1 MSDEPKIGAHVSSA
15 GGLFKCIE
23 NAKVIG
29 AEIAQIFGSSPRQW
43 QTRFPNKEEISEYQD
58 KLKSSGLRGV
68 YLHGAYL
75 VNLASPDSATLDKSI
90 KNLSEHLQIAEM
102 INAEGLIF
110 HVGSGKETSKPEAMK
125 QAIDAMK
132 EILKTVPGRSQLIME
147 NSASGKKVGAWPEE
161 MKIMLEGVNSNRV
174 KICLDTAHSFESGL
188 IEKYEPENIKT
199 FLDYWDKEVGLD
211 NVIALHVNDS
221 KTISGSHNDRHENI
235 GDGHIGLGG
244 FKNLA
249 KEKRLWDKPWIL
261 EVPGFEDSGPDKKNV
276 DILKLLF
283 N

>member
-110 HVGSGKETSKPEAMK
+110 HVGSGKETSKPEAVK

-276 DILKLLF
+276 DILKSLF

>member
-1 MSDEPKIGAHVSSA
+1 
-15 GGLFKCIE
+15 
-23 NAKVIG
+23 
-29 AEIAQIFGSSPRQW
+29 
-43 QTRFPNKEEISEYQD
+43 
-58 KLKSSGLRGV
+58 
-68 YLHGAYL
+68 
-75 VNLASPDSATLDKSI
+75 
-90 KNLSEHLQIAEM
+90 
-102 INAEGLIF
+102 
-110 HVGSGKETSKPEAMK
+110 
-125 QAIDAMK
+125 
-132 EILKTVPGRSQLIME
+132 ME

>member
-110 HVGSGKETSKPEAMK
+110 HVGSGKETSKPEAVK

-161 MKIMLEGVNSNRV
+161 MKIMLEGVNYNCV

>member
-110 HVGSGKETSKPEAMK
+110 HVGSGKETSKPEAVK